1 MWTPLFSGWSRKP
14 PRIDVSS
21 AEETQ
26 AEWDELLASLSWLDR
41 TLLRVG
47 LRWLRRIII
56 TVMGLTV
63 LALGIIMMI
72 TPGPGMVLAVA
83 GLALLAMEY
92 AWAKYLLRRLKRYV
106 DAGVAQ
112 GAAFVKEM
120 RKHLQGEQKSEPPQP
135 EEAVT
140 PSRDSHP

>member
-1 MWTPLFSGWSRKP
+1 MWTPLFSGWSQKQ

-26 AEWDELLASLSWLDR
+26 AEWDELLASLNWLDR

-47 LRWLRRIII
+47 LRWLRRIVI

-63 LALGIIMMI
+63 LVLGLIMMI
-72 TPGPGMVLAVA
+72 TPGPGMLFAVA
-83 GLALLAMEY
+83 GLALLGMEY
-92 AWAKYLLRRLKRYV
+92 AWARYLLRRVKRYV

-120 RKHLQGEQKSEPPQP
+120 RKHLQGEQKAEPPQL
-135 EEAVT
+135 EETVT
-140 PSRDSHP
+140 PAGDSQP